1 LQTFGRA
8 SAHDNS
14 ALPASRFPLPVTRF
28 PLPATRGQQLNM
40 RIVSGRWRGRRISAP
55 KGNLVRPTLD
65 RVREAWMSIL
75 QLDLPDARVLDLY
88 AGSGALGLEA
98 LSRGAKSADFVEK
111 ESKSLRALQQNIE
124 ALGAQGMVKLHR
136 KSALA
141 FADALGALDYDVA
154 FADPPYAGGDA
165 VKLAER
171 WIKLPFSR
179 VLSIEHAA
187 TSAMPDGA
195 TTRKYGSTAITFYRS
210 EE

>member
-1 LQTFGRA
+1 
-8 SAHDNS
+8 
-14 ALPASRFPLPVTRF
+14 
-28 PLPATRGQQLNM
+28 M

-55 KGNLVRPTLD
+55 KGDLVRPTLD

-111 ESKSLRALQQNIE
+111 NPKSL
-124 ALGAQGMVKLHR
+124 
-136 KSALA
+136 SALA
-141 FADALGALDYDVA
+141 ENVKTLGASDLVTVHRTPALSFAEGLGALDYDVA
-154 FADPPYAGGDA
+154 FADPPYAGDDA
-165 VKLAER
+165 SKLAER
-171 WIKLPFSR
+171 WIRLPFSR

-187 TSAMPDGA
+187 TSAMPEGG